1 MPFDFTQWLELEEKL
16 NRFPEELGE
25 EVSKHAVQETKYYL
39 QERID
44 WNRNRL
50 ISHIK
55 SFQIGESQY
64 EVHATGKPAFY
75 EKFVHDGRGSFAAK
89 NKKALHWVD
98 KQGNDVFVPKPKKVK
113 AFGGYHHYVKV
124 ASTLESNLNT
134 HVMNALR
141 RVGIQ

>member
-1 MPFDFTQWLELEEKL
+1 MPFEFNQWLELEQKL
-16 NRFPEELGE
+16 NRFPHELGE
-25 EVSKHAVQETKYYL
+25 ELSRNAVQETRYYL
-39 QERID
+39 EKRID
-44 WNRNRL
+44 WNRGNL

-55 SFQIGESQY
+55 SFQTGEYQY

-75 EKFVHDGRGSFAAK
+75 EKFVHDGRGSFSAK

-113 AFGGYHHYVKV
+113 AFGGYHHYLRVE
-124 ASTLESNLNT
+124 SLIHSNLNT
-134 HVMNALR
+134 HIATALK